1 MSDPTSDEIVRF
13 IFDHT
18 DIRGEWVQLEQ
29 SYQDCLANHHHAP
42 PVRRLLGEFMAA
54 AALLSATLKI
64 DGSVILQVRGD
75 GEIPLIM
82 AEAGSDNTL
91 RAIAH
96 AAGHAVSD
104 DFRALLG
111 RDSRLIITIDRKG
124 GQRYQGIVPLD
135 GTDLAE
141 CLAHYFRQSEQL
153 PTQLWLSADG
163 NRAAG
168 LLLQEL
174 PSRAE
179 PEQRAQQWQHLT
191 TLAATTTPT
200 ELLGLPAETLLHRL
214 FHQESLRLL
223 RRDALEFRCSCS
235 QARTEAMLAS
245 LGRAELDDI
254 LREQGHIEVTC
265 EFCNQQ
271 YRFAPAAVAEL
282 FDHGTDARH

>member
-1 MSDPTSDEIVRF
+1 MSTESSDEIVRF

-64 DGSVILQVRGD
+64 DGSVILQVRGN

-82 AEAGSDNTL
+82 AEAGSDSTL

-96 AAGHAVSD
+96 AAGRAVSE
-104 DFRALLG
+104 DFRTLLG
-111 RDSRLIITIDRKG
+111 HDSRLIITIDPKG

-135 GTDLAE
+135 GDDLAA
-141 CLAHYFRQSEQL
+141 CLVHYFRQSEQL
-153 PTQLWLSADG
+153 PTHLWLAADG
-163 NRAAG
+163 RRAGG
-168 LLLQEL
+168 LMLQEL

-179 PEQRAQQWQHLT
+179 PEQRARHWQHLT
-191 TLAATTTPT
+191 TLAATVTPA
-200 ELLGLPAETLLHRL
+200 ELLELPAADLLHRL
-214 FHQESLRLL
+214 FHQEALRPL
-223 RRDALEFRCSCS
+223 RRDALTFRCSCS
-235 QARTEAMLAS
+235 QARTEAMLVN

-254 LREQGHIEVTC
+254 LREQGQIEVTC

-271 YRFAPAAVAEL
+271 YRFTPAAVAGWFEQA
-282 FDHGTDARH
+282 GQARH